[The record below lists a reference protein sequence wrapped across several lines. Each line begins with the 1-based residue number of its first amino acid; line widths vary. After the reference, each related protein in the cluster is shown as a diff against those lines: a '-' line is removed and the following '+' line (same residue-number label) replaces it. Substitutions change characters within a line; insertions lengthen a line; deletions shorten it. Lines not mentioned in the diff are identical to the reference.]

1 MKKKAAALIYGDNP
15 NYIDHLAPLCHYLKI
30 PLLTNIEEIFDFT
43 KKYYPNVDVKH
54 IENKDVNFYVVKNFD
69 NILACTPKNMFDTE
83 FRLHQ
88 DVLNKEINIF
98 WCPHGNS
105 DKGRT
110 VFFMEALKDASNVLV
125 YGDKMIDFL
134 KNNAVVDFVS
144 VYDHLDLYTIE
155 FHKYKSYI
163 KTYDDKHW
171 RTINSTTCTF
181 LTTKNVLIKTKNIFK
196 KYSKKN
202 FFDRDIFKKNRI
214 LRHLFL
220 DFFGRATGAD
230 YWSSLTKINI
240 FKLFRILKFRYRNYG
255 TWQIYFRS
263 WRYNW
268 RQILFG
274 RKYYLWAPIPTIGT
288 HMEYNFL
295 PPTIDWDKIFKKEIS
310 EDKIGMIGDGVF
322 DPREID
328 VVSIPTIVRD
338 PKKFKN
344 YLSKKEVMI
353 TDEVHH
359 AQSTT
364 WYKTIMKIPAV
375 YRFGLTATP
384 QRGEKFLL
392 LEACTGKIIYT
403 AGYDKL
409 IEEKY

>member
-1 MKKKAAALIYGDNP
+1 MKKNKKYDLAVAYRIYPKVSSKPPIFRNNKFKLANFCLKSFKASLGDLKVKIWALLDGCNP
-15 NYIDHLAPLCHYLKI
+15 EYNEIFRKYFDDEDLEIVELNRIGNKATFGIQLKI
-30 PLLTNIEEIFDFT
+30 LLEQNFSDIVYFAEDDF
-43 KKYYPNVDVKH
+43 YYFPNQ
-54 IENKDVNFYVVKNFD
+54 
-69 NILACTPKNMFDTE
+69 
-83 FRLHQ
+83 FR
-88 DVLNKEINIF
+88 
-98 WCPHGNS
+98 
-105 DKGRT
+105 
-110 VFFMEALKDASNVLV
+110 
-125 YGDKMIDFL
+125 KMIDFL

-310 EDKIGMIGDGVF
+310 E
-322 DPREID
+322 
-328 VVSIPTIVRD
+328 
-338 PKKFKN
+338 
-344 YLSKKEVMI
+344 L
-353 TDEVHH
+353 
-359 AQSTT
+359 
-364 WYKTIMKIPAV
+364 
-375 YRFGLTATP
+375 
-384 QRGEKFLL
+384 
-392 LEACTGKIIYT
+392 
-403 AGYDKL
+403 
-409 IEEKY
+409 